1 MTSTTVIKHDELNH
15 HSKNYCNSDD
25 CDCSNSSSSDNYN
38 NNNLNHD
45 NSDGFDDD
53 DVNDDNIND
62 VDVDINVTG
71 TTRKPES
78 LLIFSIKKSLHSLR
92 SKKHIRLFQS
102 EFFEPAFKKRSM
114 PMKTNRNRKPCDIAG
129 RYFDDVLEAEVEV
142 ERCDAMLPGLKT
154 LDREKSLTKFSQL
167 SFSFTPG
174 KTQ

>member
-1 MTSTTVIKHDELNH
+1 MMTSTTVIKHDELNH

-78 LLIFSIKKSLHSLR
+78 LLIFSIKKFLHSLL
-92 SKKHIRLFQS
+92 SKRNTS
-102 EFFEPAFKKRSM
+102 DFFNQNF
-114 PMKTNRNRKPCDIAG
+114 
-129 RYFDDVLEAEVEV
+129 L
-142 ERCDAMLPGLKT
+142 
-154 LDREKSLTKFSQL
+154 SQN
-167 SFSFTPG
+167 
-174 KTQ
+174 